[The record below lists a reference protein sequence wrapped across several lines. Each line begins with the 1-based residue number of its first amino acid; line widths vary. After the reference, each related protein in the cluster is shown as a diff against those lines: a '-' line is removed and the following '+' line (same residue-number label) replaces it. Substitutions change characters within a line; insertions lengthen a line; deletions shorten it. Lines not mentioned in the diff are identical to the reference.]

1 MAPTGSL
8 PANTLNLD
16 LESGP
21 HAASGLEEKLF
32 SVFVFYVPSE
42 SQVTATSAAAQIDSL
57 LVGVEGE
64 ASPDNQPRPD
74 PWGFLHTFWDV
85 YFRLGVQIDAS
96 EPMDRLVALVCAL
109 KELPTKVTSSD
120 GQNIVFAWQNLPI
133 MGMELSE
140 RYHQFDPKKMT
151 PASEHARRWYNMNR
165 LLVKLDAAGIRD
177 SQKQALT
184 AIVLALEDN
193 VNKQKKKHEVPAENV
208 LASLLPA
215 AGLWLQDRG
224 TAAKLWRDCREGH
237 CRGSGAHGPLWKL
250 GEEDENGEW
259 SAGGFSVERW
269 RFWRQRL
276 EELPKH
282 KCADEQTEEICR
294 KALET
299 MAEVEGK

>member
-21 HAASGLEEKLF
+21 HAASGLEEKLL
-32 SVFVFYVPSE
+32 SVFVSYVPSE

-64 ASPDNQPRPD
+64 ASPNNQPRPD

-96 EPMDRLVALVCAL
+96 EPMDRLVALMCAL

-120 GQNIVFAWQNLPI
+120 GQGLVFAWQNLPI

-140 RYHQFDPKKMT
+140 RYHR
-151 PASEHARRWYNMNR
+151 SEHARRWYNMNS
-165 LLVKLDAAGIRD
+165 LLAKLDATGVRD

-208 LASLLPA
+208 LAGLLPA
-215 AGLWLQDRG
+215 ASLWLEDRG
-224 TAAKLWRDCREGH
+224 TAAKMHRACREGH
-237 CRGSGAHGPLWKL
+237 CRSSGAHGLLWKL
-250 GEEDENGEW
+250 GEEDEDGEW
-259 SAGGFSVERW
+259 SGGGFSVERW
-269 RFWRQRL
+269 KFWQQRL

-282 KCADEQTEEICR
+282 RCADERTGEICR
-294 KALET
+294 KTLET
-299 MAEVEGK
+299 MAEVEGN